1 MTSAT
6 DVTVACEVLNSRNTL
21 SEHGSAS
28 VATMERTMWTDE
40 RLDDRF
46 DGLDRTLERID
57 RDLRDLRQ
65 LIFQLWGATL
75 ITQLAVI
82 ATIIVTNT

>member
-1 MTSAT
+1 M
-6 DVTVACEVLNSRNTL
+6 
-21 SEHGSAS
+21 AS

-65 LIFQLWGATL
+65 LMFQLWGTTMLGILAT
-75 ITQLAVI
+75 I
-82 ATIIVTNT
+82 ATVIVTRV